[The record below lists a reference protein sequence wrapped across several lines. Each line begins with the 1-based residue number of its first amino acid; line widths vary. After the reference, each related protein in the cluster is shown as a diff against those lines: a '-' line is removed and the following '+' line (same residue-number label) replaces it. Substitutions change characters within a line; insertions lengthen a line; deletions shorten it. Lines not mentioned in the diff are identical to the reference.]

1 MVALRTRPCHRV
13 PHPLGSRPACPFHFQ
28 SGSACPFHFQSGS
41 KRQRAR
47 HPIDGAA
54 TSLWPRLG
62 GRRVGAPVA
71 SPSISAPG
79 GVSHSPVPHLSSSN
93 LRPYASTYSSNPHLL
108 ALQAPQASKSQ
119 GGVFFF
125 NVVMS
130 APLLPRVPLFFLTVA
145 LRAAS
150 GFTPEPQ
157 EPGAR
162 YFTFDFHDGDP
173 SCTSSSGDRQKF
185 KVDSSSCI
193 SRFEPSGPY
202 LVNDADT
209 VTSSYTVD
217 CDAVEV
223 TFFDRCGGTV
233 LQRHNGD
240 DLATYLVG
248 LLNALE
254 AGQCYCPP
262 DAECSGILSTS
273 AGMRDHC
280 TVLHHRVAARVHVVV
295 QVAAKH

>member
-1 MVALRTRPCHRV
+1 M
-13 PHPLGSRPACPFHFQ
+13 SY
-28 SGSACPFHFQSGS
+28 
-41 KRQRAR
+41 
-47 HPIDGAA
+47 
-54 TSLWPRLG
+54 
-62 GRRVGAPVA
+62 
-71 SPSISAPG
+71 
-79 GVSHSPVPHLSSSN
+79 SPVPHLSSSN

-162 YFTFDFHDGDP
+162 YFTSDSHGDDP
-173 SCTSSSGDRQKF
+173 SCTSPLQSRQKF
-185 KVDSSSCI
+185 KVDSNLCI
-193 SRFEPSGPY
+193 SHYAPLA
-202 LVNDADT
+202 LVNDAVDT
-209 VTSSYTVD
+209 VASIYTVD

-233 LQRHNGD
+233 LQRNNGD
-240 DLATYLVG
+240 ALATSFVEAII
-248 LLNALE
+248 ALE
-254 AGQCYCPP
+254 SGQCYTQG
-262 DAECSGILSTS
+262 SGYQRLQVCGTIALC
-273 AGMRDHC
+273 C
-280 TVLHHRVAARVHVVV
+280 TTALPRVCMLLCKLCKR
-295 QVAAKH
+295 AAKH